1 MQRAE
6 KRPAARRATAGLAV
20 ASSRGRNNAEG
31 RLSARPK
38 GAHPIGPC
46 SVAYRDVGGTAMQGA
61 IAEGRDSVAA
71 LGKDWA
77 IADGRRL
84 DSTDWVGSASATITL
99 TEY

>member
-1 MQRAE
+1 MD
-6 KRPAARRATAGLAV
+6 G
-20 ASSRGRNNAEG
+20 RGRTKQE
-31 RLSARPK
+31 PK
-38 GAHPIGPC
+38 
-46 SVAYRDVGGTAMQGA
+46 SRAMQGA

>member
-1 MQRAE
+1 
-6 KRPAARRATAGLAV
+6 
-20 ASSRGRNNAEG
+20 
-31 RLSARPK
+31 
-38 GAHPIGPC
+38 
-46 SVAYRDVGGTAMQGA
+46 MQGA